1 MSGEIRIDRDRL
13 VDTAGLMIGVH
24 SFTGDEQGMAEL
36 MVALY
41 EAAGLRVQWQQV
53 ETKRANA
60 LAHLAR
66 APAAGR
72 R

>member
-1 MSGEIRIDRDRL
+1 
-13 VDTAGLMIGVH
+13 MIGVH

-41 EAAGLRVQWQQV
+41 EADGP
-53 ETKRANA
+53 
-60 LAHLAR
+60 AR
-66 APAAGR
+66 AVAAGGDEARERARDLAGTPAAGR

>member
-1 MSGEIRIDRDRL
+1 VSGEIQIDRDRL

-41 EAAGLRVQWQQV
+41 
-53 ETKRANA
+53 
-60 LAHLAR
+60 
-66 APAAGR
+66 
-72 R
+72 